1 MRKLLFIRRKSISSF
16 VLLMSIMTGIKG
28 VEDPAKTATRDSKS
42 EDLHNNPI
50 YVFQNTK
57 QNLRFIQ
64 RKNGNPSS
72 KTSNLSYL
80 NNFIALELNIPNNS
94 KGVSAELYKMFK
106 SHIKIAQRV

>member
-1 MRKLLFIRRKSISSF
+1 MRKFLFIRRKSIGSF
-16 VLLMSIMTGIKG
+16 VFLMSIITGIKG

-80 NNFIALELNIPNNS
+80 NNFIALELNIPSNS

-106 SHIKIAQRV
+106 SYIKIAQRV